1 MIGVFLLDVSV
12 VKEDR
17 PVKRN
22 ASDSRPKDIG
32 RLRTGGII
40 KKPRYR
46 EATVDKN
53 VSIRTLLKH
62 HLLHQREL

>member
-12 VKEDR
+12 AKEDR

-22 ASDSRPKDIG
+22 ASDSQPKDIS

-40 KKPRYR
+40 KEPRYS